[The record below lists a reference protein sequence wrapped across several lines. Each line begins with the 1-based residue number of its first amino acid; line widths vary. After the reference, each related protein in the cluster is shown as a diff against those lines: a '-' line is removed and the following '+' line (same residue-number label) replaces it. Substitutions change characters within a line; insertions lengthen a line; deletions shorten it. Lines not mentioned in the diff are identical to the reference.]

1 MYYFQSPQ
9 SNILTIDWIVL
20 LFMLNEIQIV
30 LLIIQLCFRKY
41 YVNRGSGRRTRRT
54 RHHRWWYISFST
66 SRPLNK
72 IEMNEWYNQTRY
84 NICDHWALTHAQ
96 LRYPFRRRGRRRP
109 YQLPLR
115 LINHGIY
122 PCDHRSFTINHIYL
136 FFAIL
141 IELLIMIICVSVTH
155 ETKQDKFSWL
165 IDRQT

>member
-72 IEMNEWYNQTRY
+72 IEMNEWHNQTRY

-115 LINHGIY
+115 LIKKKITMVSTHVITD
-122 PCDHRSFTINHIYL
+122 PLQSITFTFFLPSSLSFWLWLFVFQLHTRLNKINSH
-136 FFAIL
+136 
-141 IELLIMIICVSVTH
+141 
-155 ETKQDKFSWL
+155 D
-165 IDRQT
+165 